1 MAFRG
6 GGAVAV
12 LLVALVAQP
21 GVASTA
27 AASSNTPVV
36 IRGVGAA
43 HGFGMAMDGVEGQ
56 ARAGWSHD
64 KILDL
69 FYPGTTTSN
78 AGGTIRVGLAEV
90 EGVAVGLPAGG
101 VVSVAPKGAGG
112 APVTLPGGARVS

>member
-12 LLVALVAQP
+12 LLALVAQP

-64 KILDL
+64 RILSL
-69 FYPGTTTSN
+69 FYPGTATSS

-90 EGVAVGLPAGG
+90 PSVALGLPAGG
-101 VVSVAPKGAGG
+101 VVS
-112 APVTLPGGARVS
+112 